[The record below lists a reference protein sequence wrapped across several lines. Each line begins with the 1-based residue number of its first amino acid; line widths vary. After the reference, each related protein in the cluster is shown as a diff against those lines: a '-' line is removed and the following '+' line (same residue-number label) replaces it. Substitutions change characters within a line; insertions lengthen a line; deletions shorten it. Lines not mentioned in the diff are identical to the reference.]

1 MVSGPN
7 PKPNK
12 LFLVD
17 LHARP
22 GALPPGRVPSL
33 LPGPLPYTPALRWGD
48 KFAYRTH
55 HSAPQSLSSVS
66 DQRRFGGGT
75 SEQEKRILSS
85 EE

>member
-33 LPGPLPYTPALRWGD
+33 LPGPPPLHAGSEMRRQVRLPHSPLRSAVAVFCFGPTEVWWGHLGTGE
-48 KFAYRTH
+48 AY
-55 HSAPQSLSSVS
+55 
-66 DQRRFGGGT
+66 F
-75 SEQEKRILSS
+75 II
-85 EE
+85 